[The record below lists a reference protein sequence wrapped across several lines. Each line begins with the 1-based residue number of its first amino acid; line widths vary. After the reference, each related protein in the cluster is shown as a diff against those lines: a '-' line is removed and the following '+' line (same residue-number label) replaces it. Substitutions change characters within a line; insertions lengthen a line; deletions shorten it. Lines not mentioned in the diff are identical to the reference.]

1 MSFKRPRLFIFVD
14 YYKPGFAGGGPRV
27 SIENIVLNFSAQYRI
42 YIITQAYEYGRTKS
56 YQGLLNRWK
65 RLDRAAVYYSPK
77 TLNRLLYYII
87 IILRLRPTF
96 IWLNSFFSPVST
108 IPILLLRS
116 FLSLFSKVSRIAISP
131 RGEFYSG
138 ALTSSFHKKRVWLY
152 IFQHFV
158 YKRDLVWAV
167 SNTQEYSSL
176 LHVFGCHSQDFIS
189 KQSGNNLFFSQEDPD
204 PSIYVVPNIS
214 RLTSIPPGINK
225 GYKVDLVRANN
236 RTTKLVFL
244 SRICPK
250 KNLLFAIR
258 ALEDVRS
265 SVEFYVYGPIE
276 DRSYWDE
283 CVQTASSLPSSIKF
297 IYMGPL
303 SPNDVVSTLTN
314 YDLFV
319 FPTLGENYG
328 HVIVEALSASLPILI
343 SNNTPWSHKPC
354 PGFCSLSLDSHLSW
368 ANYIDQY
375 CEDRLAKPLEAR
387 ISASLVFKEFML
399 SSDSVLKTK
408 NFLSELSK

>member
-1 MSFKRPRLFIFVD
+1 M
-14 YYKPGFAGGGPRV
+14 
-27 SIENIVLNFSAQYRI
+27 
-42 YIITQAYEYGRTKS
+42 
-56 YQGLLNRWK
+56 
-65 RLDRAAVYYSPK
+65 
-77 TLNRLLYYII
+77 
-87 IILRLRPTF
+87 
-96 IWLNSFFSPVST
+96 
-108 IPILLLRS
+108 
-116 FLSLFSKVSRIAISP
+116 
-131 RGEFYSG
+131 
-138 ALTSSFHKKRVWLY
+138 
-152 IFQHFV
+152 
-158 YKRDLVWAV
+158 
-167 SNTQEYSSL
+167 
-176 LHVFGCHSQDFIS
+176 
-189 KQSGNNLFFSQEDPD
+189 
-204 PSIYVVPNIS
+204 
-214 RLTSIPPGINK
+214 
-225 GYKVDLVRANN
+225 VRANN

-368 ANYIDQY
+368 AKYIDQY

-399 SSDSVLKTK
+399 SSDSVHKTK